1 MTFKKYCCILIIQGV
16 DIMKEYIAA
25 VLKSLRNSKGFSADY
40 VVNELKKL
48 GNSISTVTLYGYE
61 NGVSQPKAD
70 TFLQICKIY
79 DIKDFNIFFENNLQ
93 TVVKRNHYD
102 ELNETGKMKA
112 DDYIEDLYGNP
123 RYNQDNKNFHT
134 PTVDFDA
141 ATDITQNV
149 SKNNEYKN

>member
-1 MTFKKYCCILIIQGV
+1 
-16 DIMKEYIAA
+16 MKEYIAA

-112 DDYIEDLYGNP
+112 DDYIEDPYGNP